1 MNTSSRRTQDS
12 SADNLERRTLST
24 TRIRSVPVILVLLSI
39 ALAPASAH
47 AQTFATVPPLY
58 FTIGTE
64 NGNPLTQVITVTS
77 TGASFSFFGS
87 VSTSSGGNW
96 LQITPNSFGCC
107 GLSTSQ
113 SIQVTASPGTLAT
126 GTYTGQILFTAGSNS
141 LIVPVT
147 MVIHPTATAYLDQI
161 AGGLTFTLPTH
172 GSNPPPQVL
181 EVRNGGAGALN
192 WSASTSTAD
201 GGSWLAITP
210 ASGEAPSSISVGIA
224 VANLPGGGL
233 VAGTYTGQILLSS
246 AGDKETI
253 PITVIVNDSAFEQI
267 NPLNFTNTSDDWNPL
282 PQRITAASFKTNFEF
297 FGAALNAT
305 GGDWLSIS
313 PSSYGCCGISTPQAI
328 TINASP
334 AVTLP
339 PGTYMSE
346 VILSSADGKQL
357 IPVPVTLKVV
367 ASTTPH
373 FDDVAGAAEFSLQT
387 KSSTAPPGME
397 LQIREF
403 GGGSLNWAATA
414 TTADSNAWLKVSQ
427 ASGTTP
433 DSLFVS
439 IVPGNLPNG
448 GLSAGTFVGQ
458 VVLSSS
464 GGPITIPVTVSVGT
478 SVFKQVN
485 PLDFTKAVD
494 GPNPLSQVFTVAS
507 TGDNFNVSAS
517 TFSASGNANW
527 LQISPSSYGCC
538 GEATPQVI
546 SVSVNPTVNQ
556 VAGIYSAEIFVT
568 SSDGTQS
575 MTIPVTMNIES
586 GSTPYFD
593 TLPGQLTFAMKT
605 SGTAP
610 PGQVLEIRNAGAGT
624 LNWTGSTTTSDG
636 GAWLKITPAGG
647 TAPSYPT
654 VTVIPANV
662 PGGGLIAGTFTG
674 QVVLKGAGDEV
685 TIPVTFAIGANPFRQ
700 IDSLDFTKVLGGA
713 DPLPQQIEVA
723 TTGANFDFF
732 ASAQSFS
739 GTPNWLQISP
749 SSYGCCGLSTPQ
761 VITVSVVTSPSLEV
775 GTYTGQVYIVASGNQ
790 QSLTVPVTLTVMA
803 QGAPSTFDT
812 LPGALTFSMLTKG
825 NGPPAQPL
833 EIRNVGTGTLDWSA
847 SATTS
852 DSSPWLKV
860 TPGSGVAPSVAS
872 VSIIPANLP
881 NTDQAAGTFT
891 GEVTLVSTG
900 QRVTIPV
907 SAVVGDPVFRQLNPL
922 DFTMVFNGP
931 NPLPQVIEVASTSS
945 DFDFFASVSTS
956 TGGNWLQIS
965 PNSYGCCGLAT
976 TRIITVNVNAA
987 VNLGPGSYTG
997 EIFIRS
1003 TDGTQSLNIPV
1014 TLTVSA
1020 ATVPYFDDMPS
1031 AVDFFQ
1037 DPGGTAP
1044 APQSVQIRNAGA
1056 GTLDWTASFTTAD
1069 GGKWLKISASSG
1081 TAPSTLTVSVVPANL
1096 PGLGLV
1102 SGTFVGQIVLV
1113 TNGDRETIPVNYR
1126 IPTAGTFEPVP
1137 PLLFTKPFGGS
1148 NPVPQSITVSSTGAN
1163 ADVFGAVATSTGGS
1177 WLQIN
1182 PSSYGCCGVSTPLA
1196 VTVSVNPATT
1206 LAVGEYVGEIV
1217 FQTSTGG
1224 SDLIVP
1230 VTLTITSATP
1240 TATPAFTPPAGT
1252 YDSAQS
1258 VVITD
1263 GTKGSAIYYTTNGST
1278 PTTSS
1283 TRYTGPIPVTA
1294 TETIQAIAT
1303 APGQPQS
1310 AVAAAAYT
1318 ITAAQAAEPAAA
1330 YTVTITEA
1338 TQGATVYYTTNGS
1351 IPTSSSTPYTGPIT
1365 LTTGSILKFIA
1376 IGAGFSPSDV
1386 RTVTTTIQ

>member
-1 MNTSSRRTQDS
+1 MNTSSRQKENCSTNILD
-12 SADNLERRTLST
+12 RRTLAAA
-24 TRIRSVPVILVLLSI
+24 RARSVPIILLFLLV
-39 ALAPASAH
+39 ALAPARAQ
-47 AQTFATVPPLY
+47 AQTFAPIPPLH
-58 FTIGTE
+58 FTIGTGQ
-64 NGNPLTQVITVTS
+64 GNPLTQVITITS

-87 VSTSSGGNW
+87 VSTASGGNW
-96 LQITPNSFGCC
+96 LQITPSSFGCC

-126 GTYTGQILFTAGSNS
+126 GTYIGQILFTAGSNS
-141 LIVPVT
+141 LTVPVT
-147 MVIHPTATAYLDQI
+147 MVIHPTSTAFLDQV

-172 GSNPPPQVL
+172 GSNPPPQAL

-192 WSASTSTAD
+192 WAASTSTAD
-201 GGSWLAITP
+201 GGSWLALTP
-210 ASGEAPSSISVGIA
+210 ASGAVPSPMKVGVA
-224 VANLPGGGL
+224 VANLPNGGL
-233 VAGTYTGQILLSS
+233 VAGTFTGQVLLSS
-246 AGDKETI
+246 AGDKESI

-267 NPLNFTNTSDDWNPL
+267 NPLSFTNTYSEWNPL
-282 PQRITAASFKTNFEF
+282 PQRITAASFKTNFDF

-334 AVTLP
+334 AVALAA
-339 PGTYMSE
+339 GTYMSE

-387 KSSTAPPGME
+387 KSSTAPPAME
-397 LQIREF
+397 LNIREF

-414 TTADSNAWLKVSQ
+414 TTADSNAWLRLSQ

-439 IVPGNLPNG
+439 VIPGSLPG
-448 GLSAGTFVGQ
+448 EGLNSGTFLGQ

-478 SVFKQVN
+478 SVFKQAN
-485 PLDFTKAVD
+485 PLDFTKAFG

-507 TGDNFNVSAS
+507 TGDSFNIFAN

-538 GEATPQVI
+538 GAATPQVI
-546 SVSVNPTVNQ
+546 SVSANPP
-556 VAGIYSAEIFVT
+556 VAQMAGTYTAEIFVT

-593 TLPGQLTFAMKT
+593 TLPGQLTFAMMT

-654 VTVIPANV
+654 VTVIPANL
-662 PGGGLIAGTFTG
+662 PDGGLTGGTFTG
-674 QVVLKGAGDEV
+674 QVVLKGGGDEV
-685 TIPVTFAIGANPFRQ
+685 TIPVTFAVGSNPFRQ
-700 IDSLDFTKVLGGA
+700 IDSLDFTKVFGGA

-723 TTGANFDFF
+723 TTGSNFAFF

-749 SSYGCCGLSTPQ
+749 SSYGCCGISTPQ
-761 VITVSVVTSPSLEV
+761 EVTVSVVTSPSLDV

-790 QSLTVPVTLTVMA
+790 QSLTVPVTLTVVA
-803 QGAPSTFDT
+803 QDAPSIFDT

-833 EIRNVGTGTLDWSA
+833 EIRNAGTGTLDWSA
-847 SATTS
+847 SSTTS
-852 DSSPWLKV
+852 DSSPWLKI

-881 NTDQAAGTFT
+881 NKDQVAGTFT
-891 GEVTLVSTG
+891 GEVTLVSAG

-907 SAVVGDPVFRQLNPL
+907 SAVVGDPVFRQINPL
-922 DFTMVFNGP
+922 DFTKVVNGP

-976 TRIITVNVNAA
+976 TRIITVSANPA
-987 VNLGPGSYTG
+987 VNLGAGSYTG
-997 EIFIRS
+997 EILIRS
-1003 TDGTQSLNIPV
+1003 ADGTQSLNIPV
-1014 TLTVSA
+1014 TLTISA
-1020 ATVPYFDDMPS
+1020 PTVPFFDDMPS

-1044 APQSVQIRNAGA
+1044 AAQSVQIRNAGA

-1096 PGLGLV
+1096 PGNGLV

-1126 IPTAGTFEPVP
+1126 IPTSGTFEPLP
-1137 PLLFTKPFGGS
+1137 PLSFTKSFGGS
-1148 NPVPQSITVSSTGAN
+1148 NPVPQTITVSSTGAN

-1177 WLQIN
+1177 WLQIS

-1196 VTVSVNPATT
+1196 VTVSVNPDTT

-1230 VTLTITSATP
+1230 VTLTITSTNR
-1240 TATPAFTPPAGT
+1240 TVTPAFTPPAGT

-1263 GTKGSAIYYTTNGST
+1263 ATKGSAIYYTTDGSA

-1283 TRYTGPIPVTA
+1283 SRYMSPIPVTA
-1294 TETIQAIAT
+1294 TETIKAIAT

-1318 ITAAQAAEPAAA
+1318 ITAAKAVKPAASYA
-1330 YTVTITEA
+1330 VTITEA

-1365 LTTGSILKFIA
+1365 LTTGSTLKFIA
-1376 IGAGFSPSDV
+1376 IGPGFAPSDV